1 MLNGQ
6 QETEQTQQ
14 TQQNL
19 QTNQQ
24 DNFHGDPQDDLQTQ
38 DNEQNNSENN
48 AQNQEPEVYGSPE
61 TYDYSEVQLPENMQ
75 LDNEL
80 ISEFNPVAK
89 KLNLSQK
96 SANELVELAVK
107 LTGKNM
113 QKTSDALEEMQHAK
127 SVSYEQMLL
136 QDEEFSKM
144 DDENYN
150 QYLNT
155 ANLGISKV
163 ATKGFQE
170 LIKKEG
176 LTKHPDFIK
185 TFHQI
190 GKLCQSDSIPNA
202 NYPVGKSERMADI
215 LFDKTGKNVQ

>member
-1 MLNGQ
+1 
-6 QETEQTQQ
+6 
-14 TQQNL
+14 
-19 QTNQQ
+19 
-24 DNFHGDPQDDLQTQ
+24 
-38 DNEQNNSENN
+38 
-48 AQNQEPEVYGSPE
+48 
-61 TYDYSEVQLPENMQ
+61 MQ

-113 QKTSDALEEMQHAK
+113 QKTSEALEEMQHAK
-127 SVSYEQMLL
+127 SASYEQMLL

-144 DDENYN
+144 DDDNYN

-190 GKLCQSDSIPNA
+190 GKLCQADSIPDA
-202 NYPVGKSERMADI
+202 THPVGKSERMADI
-215 LFDKTGKNVQ
+215 LFDKTVKSN

>member
-1 MLNGQ
+1 MEKEQ
-6 QETEQTQQ
+6 QETEQLQQ
-14 TQQNL
+14 NSQQNL
-19 QTNQQ
+19 QDKPQ
-24 DNFHGDPQDDLQTQ
+24 DNPQDNLQDENSQ
-38 DNEQNNSENN
+38 DSSDNSTEQNEV
-48 AQNQEPEVYGSPE
+48 EVYGSPE
-61 TYDYSEVQLPENMQ
+61 SYDYSEIQLPENME
-75 LDNEL
+75 LDKEL
-80 ISEFNPVAK
+80 IEEFNPVAK

-113 QKTSDALEEMQHAK
+113 QKTSDALQEMQNAK

-155 ANLGISKV
+155 ANLGLSKV
-163 ATKGFQE
+163 STKGFQE

-176 LTKHPDFIK
+176 LTKHPDFIR

-190 GKLCQSDSIPNA
+190 GKLCQSDTIPDA
-202 NYPVGKSERMADI
+202 THPVGKSERIADL
-215 LFDKTGKNVQ
+215 LFDKTSK

>member
-1 MLNGQ
+1 MLDEQ
-6 QETEQTQQ
+6 QGTEQLQQ
-14 TQQNL
+14 DPQQNL
-19 QTNQQ
+19 Q
-24 DNFHGDPQDDLQTQ
+24 DNLQDDLQDQNLQEGSEDPTQ
-38 DNEQNNSENN
+38 
-48 AQNQEPEVYGSPE
+48 QEETEVYGSPE
-61 TYDYSEVQLPENMQ
+61 NYDYSEIQLPENMQ

-80 ISEFNPVAK
+80 ISEFNPLAK

-127 SVSYEQMLL
+127 SASYEQMLL

-190 GKLCQSDSIPNA
+190 GKLCQADSIPDA
-202 NYPVGKSERMADI
+202 IHPVGKAERMADI
-215 LFDKTGKNVQ
+215 LFDKTVKNN